1 MKNKT
6 IITLVL
12 LLLVSTFFVPLSV
25 FAMTKGEDSTEET
38 PSPILEEKEAEK
50 EEKEEEPTLP
60 EPSPANSSTGNP
72 FTPDGT
78 ATVVDN
84 ATDEDGKE
92 FFTFTTEE
100 GNVFFL
106 IIDRSRSFDNVYFLN
121 AVTERDLMALAE
133 RSEDDTTFSPIPSP
147 LLPTPESE
155 DELAEEPEYPTEPE
169 PQSSNNGTTIFI
181 IIATLAFG
189 GAAYY
194 LKIVRP
200 KKQGSA
206 FDEEDEYAEH
216 EDLED
221 EMEFLD
227 EDDLE
232 DVDYLDGEEEDDLRE
247 EDEEEERLID
257 EIY

>member
-12 LLLVSTFFVPLSV
+12 LLLMSTFFMPLSA

-38 PSPILEEKEAEK
+38 PLPILEEKEAEV
-50 EEKEEEPTLP
+50 EEKEEEPTSL
-60 EPSPANSSTGNP
+60 EPPPADSSTGNP

-84 ATDEDGKE
+84 ATGEDGKE
-92 FFTFTTEE
+92 FFTFSTDE

-133 RSEDDTTFSPIPSP
+133 RSEEDTTFSPIPP
-147 LLPTPESE
+147 PLPTPESE
-155 DELAEEPEYPTEPE
+155 DELPEEPEPPIESE
-169 PQSSNNGTTIFI
+169 SQSTNNGTIIFI
-181 IIATLAFG
+181 VIAALAFG

-194 LKIVRP
+194 LKIFRL

-232 DVDYLDGEEEDDLRE
+232 DVDYLDDEEDDLRA
-247 EDEEEERLID
+247 EDKEEERLID

>member
-12 LLLVSTFFVPLSV
+12 LLLMSTFFMPLSV
-25 FAMTKGEDSTEET
+25 FAMTKGEDSAEET
-38 PSPILEEKEAEK
+38 PSPILEEKEAEM
-50 EEKEEEPTLP
+50 EEAEDEPTLP
-60 EPSPANSSTGNP
+60 EPLPADSSTGNP

-84 ATDEDGKE
+84 ATSEDGKE

-121 AVTERDLMALAE
+121 AVTEHDLMALAE
-133 RSEDDTTFSPIPSP
+133 RSEENTTFSPIPP
-147 LLPTPESE
+147 PLPTPESE
-155 DELAEEPEYPTEPE
+155 DELTEEPEPPIDSES
-169 PQSSNNGTTIFI
+169 QSSNNGTTIFI
-181 IIATLAFG
+181 IIAALAFG

-206 FDEEDEYAEH
+206 FDE
-216 EDLED
+216 
-221 EMEFLD
+221 
-227 EDDLE
+227 
-232 DVDYLDGEEEDDLRE
+232 
-247 EDEEEERLID
+247 
-257 EIY
+257 